1 MQPTFNFDFSSAD
14 NNCDFDKTFYIG
26 FFLTTHLPLLAVIV
40 ILTKY
45 FTLVFLSQHIWL
57 PVHVVAPEGMVV
69 IPIDK

>member
-26 FFLTTHLPLLAVIV
+26 FFLTTHLPQLAVIV
-40 ILTKY
+40 ILIKC

-57 PVHVVAPEGMVV
+57 PVHVVASEGMVV

>member
-26 FFLTTHLPLLAVIV
+26 FFLTTHLPQLAVIV

-45 FTLVFLSQHIWL
+45 FTLVFLSQHIWR
-57 PVHVVAPEGMVV
+57 PVQVVASEGMVF
-69 IPIDK
+69 IPIDS

>member
-26 FFLTTHLPLLAVIV
+26 FFLTTHLPQLAVIV

-45 FTLVFLSQHIWL
+45 FTLVFLLQHIWL
-57 PVHVVAPEGMVV
+57 PVHVVASEGMVV